1 MMKKTLLV
9 TGLMLAGLCHQTA
22 LAAEAK
28 VSWGDPKKFFD
39 IEAVGDKQ
47 DRFEQRVMDELTA
60 YIGELAEK
68 LPADHHFTIAINDL
82 DLTGRVEP
90 VFVDTGMR
98 YQRVVDEISYPM
110 IKFTYSYT
118 DANGQ
123 VIQEGE
129 ERIKDLGSIITRREI
144 MRSSRDNVYFE
155 KQLLRDWFKDNFK
168 EYF

>member
-1 MMKKTLLV
+1 
-9 TGLMLAGLCHQTA
+9 
-22 LAAEAK
+22 
-28 VSWGDPKKFFD
+28 
-39 IEAVGDKQ
+39 
-47 DRFEQRVMDELTA
+47 MDELTA

-68 LPADHHFTIAINDL
+68 LPADHQFTIAINDL